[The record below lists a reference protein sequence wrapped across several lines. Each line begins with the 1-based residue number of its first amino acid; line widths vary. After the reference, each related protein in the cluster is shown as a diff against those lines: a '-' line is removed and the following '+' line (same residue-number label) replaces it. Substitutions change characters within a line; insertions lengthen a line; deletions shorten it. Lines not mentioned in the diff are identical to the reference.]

1 MIRTTPQHAA
11 AGRAIRAHRAPRIR
25 LALAAGLASTMALT
39 ACATSQAAAPG
50 AASGSAE
57 GAADGAPVTGGAL
70 TYLEHQ
76 AYTTLYPP
84 AAGFYPNGA
93 LVNNLTARL
102 LHQDPETL
110 ELEPWIA
117 TALPEVNADAT
128 EYTFDLRTDVT
139 YSDGSPLTAEN
150 VVANLDL
157 FGSGDQDRALI
168 VSEAIN
174 NYEGG
179 EVVDDDTVRF
189 HFSAPAPGFAQAV
202 STINSGLLADAT
214 LERDSEGFGP
224 GNAIDIIG
232 AGPFTVESEQVG
244 TSIRLA
250 AREDY
255 AWAPPS
261 AENQGRPYVD
271 SVDIVIAP
279 EDSVRIGSLA
289 SGQAHIARQVE
300 PQHEEQVTSAGLDL
314 HAAQTNGV
322 NNGLSFR
329 FDHPLLQDIRVRQA
343 LIAGIDREE
352 VVSSIFS
359 AGYPLATSSLSSTA
373 LGYSEQVDAYAYD
386 PDRAA
391 QLLDE
396 AGWTVGDDG
405 IRVREGERLH
415 LVVNEALPQPRS
427 RDVITLVAQQLRE
440 IGVELELF
448 QGDQAAQTAASSDI
462 DQVQIYHSMVGRA
475 DFDVIKSQYSIDNR
489 NTLLNADESGQPI
502 DAELEALLQQ
512 VASEP
517 DTEARAAASAAV
529 QAHLTEQAYVL
540 PFFEEPQVYGV
551 QPQVHGF
558 ETESVGRPSLAGVW
572 LEG

>member
-1 MIRTTPQHAA
+1 MVRFPSRRSTAIAA
-11 AGRAIRAHRAPRIR
+11 AAIAA
-25 LALAAGLASTMALT
+25 LALS
-39 ACATSQAAAPG
+39 ACSTSQAASP
-50 AASGSAE
+50 AAQGGE
-57 GAADGAPVTGGAL
+57 PVDGGTL

-76 AYTTLYPP
+76 AYTSLYPP

-117 TALPEVNADAT
+117 TALPEVSDDAT
-128 EYTFDLRTDVT
+128 EYTFDVRTDVT
-139 YSDGSPLTAEN
+139 YSDGTPLTAEN
-150 VVANLDL
+150 VVANIDL
-157 FGSGDQDRALI
+157 FGLGDTDRALI

-174 NYEGG
+174 NYERG

-202 STINSGLLADAT
+202 STINSGLLADAS
-214 LERDSEGFGP
+214 LELDSEGFGP
-224 GNAIDIIG
+224 GNAERVIG
-232 AGPFTVESEQVG
+232 AGPFVVESEQLG

-261 AENQGRPYVD
+261 AENQARPHVD
-271 SVDIVIAP
+271 AVDIVIAP
-279 EDSVRIGSLA
+279 EDSVRIGSLT

-300 PQHEEQVTSAGLDL
+300 PQHEEQVTAAGLEL
-314 HAAQTNGV
+314 VAAQTNGV

-329 FDHPLLQDIRVRQA
+329 FDHPLLSDIRVRQA
-343 LIAGIDREE
+343 LIAGIDRQE
-352 VVSSIFS
+352 VVDSIFS
-359 AGYPLATSSLSSTA
+359 DGYPLATSSLSRTA
-373 LGYSEQVDAYAYD
+373 LGYEQQTDAYAFD
-386 PDRAA
+386 PDRANA
-391 QLLDE
+391 LLDE
-396 AGWTVGDDG
+396 AGWETGPDG
-405 IRVREGERLH
+405 IRSRDGVRLH

-427 RDVITLVAQQLRE
+427 RDVITLVSQQLRE

-462 DQVQIYHSMVGRA
+462 DQIQIYHSMVGRA

-489 NTLLNADESGQPI
+489 NTLANRDAVGEPI
-502 DAELEALLQQ
+502 DAELESLLRQ

-517 DTEARAAASAAV
+517 TTEGRVAAAAAV
-529 QAHLTEQAYVL
+529 QAHLTEHAYVL

-551 QPQVHGF
+551 QPIVQGF
-558 ETESVGRPSLAGVW
+558 ETESVGRPSFANVW

>member
-1 MIRTTPQHAA
+1 MIRTRSRAGAVVAVTTASAIALSACSASAA
-11 AGRAIRAHRAPRIR
+11 SPD
-25 LALAAGLASTMALT
+25 ASDG
-39 ACATSQAAAPG
+39 G
-50 AASGSAE
+50 AA
-57 GAADGAPVTGGAL
+57 TGGTL

-76 AYTTLYPP
+76 AYTSLYPP

-93 LVNNLTARL
+93 LVNNVTARL
-102 LHQDPETL
+102 LHQDPATL
-110 ELEPWIA
+110 ELEPWVA
-117 TALPEVNADAT
+117 AALPEVNEDAT

-139 YSDGSPLTAEN
+139 YSDGTPVTAEN
-150 VVANLDL
+150 VVANFDL
-157 FGSGDQDRALI
+157 FGLGDPSRALI

-174 NYEGG
+174 NYERG

-224 GNAIDIIG
+224 GNAAEIIG
-232 AGPFTVESEQVG
+232 AGPFVVESEQVG

-261 AENQGRPYVD
+261 AAVQGRPHLD
-271 SVDIVIAP
+271 AVDIVIAP
-279 EDSVRIGSLA
+279 EDSVRIGSLVA
-289 SGQAHIARQVE
+289 GQADIARQVE
-300 PQHEEQVTSAGLDL
+300 PQHEAQVAAAGLEIV
-314 HAAQTNGV
+314 AAQTNGV

-329 FDHPLLQDIRVRQA
+329 FGHPLLADIAVRRA

-352 VVSSIFS
+352 LVSSIFS
-359 AGYPLATSSLSSTA
+359 EGYPLATSSLSRTA
-373 LGYSEQVDAYAYD
+373 LGYAEQADAYAHD
-386 PDRAA
+386 PALANR
-391 QLLDE
+391 LLDE
-396 AGWTVGDDG
+396 AGWQVGADG
-405 IRVREGERLH
+405 IRTRDGERLR

-427 RDVITLVAQQLRE
+427 RDVITLIAQQLRE

-448 QGDQAAQTAASSDI
+448 QGDQAAQTAASADI
-462 DQVQIYHSMVGRA
+462 DQIQIYHSMVGRA
-475 DFDVIKSQYSIDNR
+475 DFDVIKSQFSIANR
-489 NTLLNADESGQPI
+489 NTLQNDDESGAPI
-502 DAELEALLQQ
+502 DAELEALLQR

-517 DTEARAAASAAV
+517 TTEGRAAASAAV
-529 QAHLTEQAYVL
+529 QAHLTEHAYVL

-551 QPQVHGF
+551 RPGVDGF
-558 ETESVGRPSLAGVW
+558 ATESVGRPDFSDVS

>member
-1 MIRTTPQHAA
+1 MIRTTPQRTPLRRRPSVRLAVA
-11 AGRAIRAHRAPRIR
+11 AGV
-25 LALAAGLASTMALT
+25 ASTMALT
-39 ACATSQAAAPG
+39 ACTAGEAAAPG
-50 AASGSAE
+50 AAS
-57 GAADGAPVTGGAL
+57 DGPVTGGTL

-117 TALPEVNADAT
+117 TALPEINDDAT
-128 EYTFDLRTDVT
+128 EYTFDIRSDVT
-139 YSDGSPLTAEN
+139 YSDGTPLTAEN

-157 FGSGDQDRALI
+157 FGLGDQDRALI
-168 VSEAIN
+168 VSEAVN
-174 NYEGG
+174 NYERG

-189 HFSAPAPGFAQAV
+189 HFRAPAPGFAQAV

-224 GNAIDIIG
+224 GNAAEIIG
-232 AGPFTVESEQVG
+232 AGPFTVESEEVG

-255 AWAPPS
+255 AWGPPS

-271 SVDIVIAP
+271 AVDIVIAP

-300 PQHEEQVTSAGLDL
+300 PQHEEQVTSAGLSL

-329 FDHPLLQDIRVRQA
+329 FDHPLLQDIDVRRA

-359 AGYPLATSSLSSTA
+359 DAYPLATSSLSSTA
-373 LGYSEQVDAYAYD
+373 LGYSEQEDAYAYD
-386 PDRAA
+386 PDLAE
-391 QLLDE
+391 QLLDD
-396 AGWTVGDDG
+396 AGWVVGADG
-405 IRVREGERLH
+405 IRVRDGQRLH

-448 QGDQAAQTAASSDI
+448 QGDQAAQTAASTDI
-462 DQVQIYHSMVGRA
+462 DQIQIYHSMVGRA
-475 DFDVIKSQYSIDNR
+475 DFDVIKSQFSIDNR
-489 NTLLNADESGQPI
+489 NTLLNEGADGQPI

-558 ETESVGRPSLAGVW
+558 ETESVGRPTLSGVW

>member
-1 MIRTTPQHAA
+1 MIRTTPPASGQ
-11 AGRAIRAHRAPRIR
+11 RPTTAHRAPRIR
-25 LALAAGLASTMALT
+25 VALAAGIASTMALT
-39 ACATSQAAAPG
+39 ACATGQAAAP
-50 AASGSAE
+50 AAVG
-57 GAADGAPVTGGAL
+57 DGAPVTGGTL

-117 TALPEVNADAT
+117 TALPEVSADAT

-157 FGSGDQDRALI
+157 FGTGDQDRALI

-174 NYEGG
+174 NYERG

-224 GNAIDIIG
+224 GNAADIIG

-271 SVDIVIAP
+271 AVDIVIAP

-289 SGQAHIARQVE
+289 AGQAHIARQVE
-300 PQHEEQVTSAGLDL
+300 PQHEEQVTAAGLSL

-359 AGYPLATSSLSSTA
+359 DAYPLASSSLSSTA
-373 LGYSEQVDAYAYD
+373 LGFSEQDAYAHD
-386 PDRAA
+386 PALA
-391 QLLDE
+391 EQLLDE
-396 AGWTVGDDG
+396 AGWTPGPDG
-405 IRVREGERLH
+405 IRVRDGQRLH

-462 DQVQIYHSMVGRA
+462 EQVQIYHSMVGRA

-489 NTLLNADESGQPI
+489 NTLLNADESGEPL

-517 DTEARAAASAAV
+517 DTDARAAASAAV
-529 QAHLTEQAYVL
+529 QAHLTAQAYVL

>member
-1 MIRTTPQHAA
+1 MTRTPSHRSRRGSAA
-11 AGRAIRAHRAPRIR
+11 VAG
-25 LALAAGLASTMALT
+25 AAVAAVVLS
-39 ACATSQAAAPG
+39 ACSATQAAAP
-50 AASGSAE
+50 E
-57 GAADGAPVTGGAL
+57 GAADGTPVQGGTL

-76 AYTTLYPP
+76 AYSSLYPP

-110 ELEPWIA
+110 ALEPWIA
-117 TALPEVNADAT
+117 TSLPEVNEDAT
-128 EYTFDLRTDVT
+128 EYTFDIRTDVT
-139 YSDGSPLTAEN
+139 YSDGTPLTAEN

-157 FGSGDQDRALI
+157 FGLGDQERALI

-174 NYEGG
+174 NYERG

-224 GNAIDIIG
+224 GNAVDIIG
-232 AGPFTVESEQVG
+232 AGPFVVESEQVG

-261 AENQGRPYVD
+261 AANQGAPYLEA
-271 SVDIVIAP
+271 VDIVIAP
-279 EDSVRIGSLA
+279 EDSVRIGSLT

-300 PQHEEQVTSAGLDL
+300 PQHEEQVSAAGL
-314 HAAQTNGV
+314 AIVAEQTNGV

-329 FDHPLLQDIRVRQA
+329 FGHPLLEQLEVRQA
-343 LIAGIDREE
+343 LIAGIDREAI
-352 VVSSIFS
+352 VSSIFS
-359 AGYPLATSSLSSTA
+359 DGYPLATSALSQTA
-373 LGYSEQVDAYAYD
+373 LGYSEQQDAYTYD
-386 PDRAA
+386 PERARA
-391 QLLDE
+391 LLEE
-396 AGWTVGDDG
+396 AGWELGADG
-405 IRVREGERLH
+405 IRVRDGERLH

-448 QGDQAAQTAASSDI
+448 QGDQAAQTAASADI
-462 DQVQIYHSMVGRA
+462 DQIQIYHSMVGRA
-475 DFDVIKSQYSIDNR
+475 DYDVIKSQYSGANR
-489 NTLLNADESGQPI
+489 NTLLNTDAQGEPL
-502 DAELEALLQQ
+502 DAELEALLQR

-517 DTEARAAASAAV
+517 AEEDRAAAAAAV
-529 QAHLTEQAYVL
+529 QAHLTEHAYVL

-551 QPQVHGF
+551 QPSVHGF
-558 ETESVGRPSLAGVW
+558 ATESVARPDFAGTWLAG
-572 LEG
+572 

>member
-1 MIRTTPQHAA
+1 MIRSTRERST
-11 AGRAIRAHRAPRIR
+11 PRIR
-25 LALAAGLASTMALT
+25 IALAAGLASTLALT
-39 ACATSQAAAPG
+39 ACATSQAAAPDAPDG
-50 AASGSAE
+50 GPVSG
-57 GAADGAPVTGGAL
+57 GTL

-76 AYTTLYPP
+76 AYTSLYPP

-93 LVNNLTARL
+93 LVHNLTARL

-117 TALPEVNADAT
+117 TALPEVSADAT

-139 YSDGSPLTAEN
+139 YADGTPLTPEN

-174 NYEGG
+174 NYERG

-224 GNAIDIIG
+224 GNAADIIG
-232 AGPFTVESEQVG
+232 AGPFTVESEEVG

-261 AENQGRPYVD
+261 AENQGRAYVD
-271 SVDIVIAP
+271 AVDIVIAP

-289 SGQAHIARQVE
+289 AGQAHIARQVE
-300 PQHEEQVTSAGLDL
+300 PQHEEQVTAAGLGL

-359 AGYPLATSSLSSTA
+359 DAYPLATSSLSSTA
-373 LGYSEQVDAYAYD
+373 LGYSEQADAYVHD
-386 PDRAA
+386 PALAA
-391 QLLDE
+391 RLLDE
-396 AGWTVGDDG
+396 AGWTVGADG
-405 IRVREGERLH
+405 IRVREGQRLH

-427 RDVITLVAQQLRE
+427 RDVVTLVAQQLRE

-475 DFDVIKSQYSIDNR
+475 DFDVVKSQFSIDNR
-489 NTLLNADESGQPI
+489 NTLRNVDASGQPI

-517 DTEARAAASAAV
+517 DTEARSNASAAV
-529 QAHLTEQAYVL
+529 QAHLTAQAYVL

-551 QPQVHGF
+551 QPHVQGF

-572 LEG
+572 LER

>member
-1 MIRTTPQHAA
+1 MIRTPRLR
-11 AGRAIRAHRAPRIR
+11 RA
-25 LALAAGLASTMALT
+25 ALAGLVASALALT
-39 ACATSQAAAPG
+39 ACSATEAAAP
-50 AASGSAE
+50 E
-57 GAADGAPVTGGAL
+57 GDTPATGGTL

-76 AYTTLYPP
+76 AYTSLYPP

-117 TALPEVNADAT
+117 TGLPEVNADAT
-128 EYTFDLRTDVT
+128 QYTFDIRTDVT

-157 FGSGDQDRALI
+157 FGTGDQERALI

-174 NYEGG
+174 NYERG

-224 GNAIDIIG
+224 GNAVDIIG
-232 AGPFTVESEQVG
+232 AGPFVVESEAVG
-244 TSIRLA
+244 TTIRLA

-255 AWAPPS
+255 AWAPRS
-261 AENQGRPYVD
+261 AENEGRPLVD
-271 SVDIVIAP
+271 AVDIVIAP
-279 EDSVRIGSLA
+279 EDSVRIGSLT
-289 SGQAHIARQVE
+289 SGQAHIARQIE
-300 PQHEEQVTSAGLDL
+300 PQHEEQVSGAGLEIL
-314 HAAQTNGV
+314 PARTNGV
-322 NNGLSFR
+322 NNGLNLR
-329 FDHPLLQDIRVRQA
+329 FDHPLLADIQVRRA
-343 LIAGIDREE
+343 LIASVDREE
-352 VVSSIFS
+352 LVSSIFS
-359 AGYPLATSSLSSTA
+359 DAYPLATSSLSSSA
-373 LGYSEQVDAYAYD
+373 LGYVEQADAYVHD
-386 PDRAA
+386 PELANR
-391 QLLDE
+391 LLDE
-396 AGWTVGDDG
+396 AGWEPGADG
-405 IRVREGERLH
+405 IRVRDGQRLR

-448 QGDQAAQTAASSDI
+448 QGDQAAQTAASSD
-462 DQVQIYHSMVGRA
+462 VEQIQIFHSMVGRA
-475 DFDVIKSQYSIDNR
+475 DFDVIKSQYSIQNR
-489 NTLLNADESGQPI
+489 DVLRNEDEQGAPI
-502 DAELEALLQQ
+502 DAELESLLQR

-517 DTEARAAASAAV
+517 TTEGRQAAAAAV
-529 QAHLTEQAYVL
+529 QAHLTAQAYVL

-551 QPQVHGF
+551 QPAIEGF
-558 ETESVGRPSLAGVW
+558 ATESVGRPDFSNVSIQG
-572 LEG
+572 

>member
-1 MIRTTPQHAA
+1 MVHIPSPAERRGRRTAIVGAVVAA
-11 AGRAIRAHRAPRIR
+11 
-25 LALAAGLASTMALT
+25 LALSACSAGN
-39 ACATSQAAAPG
+39 AAAPQ
-50 AASGSAE
+50 ASG
-57 GAADGAPVTGGAL
+57 DGGPVTGGTL

-76 AYTTLYPP
+76 AYSSLYPP
-84 AAGFYPNGA
+84 SAGFYPNGA

-117 TALPEVNADAT
+117 TALPEVNDDAT
-128 EYTFDLRTDVT
+128 EYTFDIRTDVT
-139 YSDGSPLTAEN
+139 YSDGTPLTAEN

-157 FGSGDQDRALI
+157 FGQGDTDRALI

-174 NYEGG
+174 NYEAG

-189 HFSAPAPGFAQAV
+189 TFSAPSPGFAQAV
-202 STINSGLLADAT
+202 STINSGLLADAS
-214 LERDSEGFGP
+214 LELDAEGFGP
-224 GNAIDIIG
+224 GNAASVIG
-232 AGPFTVESEQVG
+232 AGPFVVESEEVG

-255 AWAPPS
+255 AWAPASSP
-261 AENQGRPYVD
+261 NQGRPYVD
-271 SVDIVIAP
+271 AVDIVIAP
-279 EDSVRIGSLA
+279 EDSVRIGALT
-289 SGQAHIARQVE
+289 SGQADIARQVE
-300 PQHEEQVTSAGLDL
+300 PQNEQEVAAAGLEIVS
-314 HAAQTNGV
+314 AQTNGV

-343 LIAGIDREE
+343 LIAGIDREAI
-352 VVSSIFS
+352 VSSIFS
-359 AGYPLATSSLSSTA
+359 DHYPLATSSLSQTA
-373 LGYSEQVDAYAYD
+373 LGYVDQGDVYQHD
-386 PDRAA
+386 PEAA
-391 QLLDE
+391 SALLDE
-396 AGWTVGDDG
+396 AGWELGSDG
-405 IRVREGERLH
+405 IRTRDGQRLH

-448 QGDQAAQTAASSDI
+448 QGDQAAQTAASADV
-462 DQVQIYHSMVGRA
+462 DQIQIYHSMVGRA
-475 DFDVIKSQYSIDNR
+475 DFDVIKSQFSIQNR
-489 NTLLNADESGQPI
+489 NTLRNVDDAGQPV
-502 DAELEALLQQ
+502 DAELEALLQA

-517 DTEARAAASAAV
+517 TVEGRQEASAAV

-551 QPQVHGF
+551 QPRVHGF
-558 ETESVGRPSLAGVW
+558 LTESVGRPSLAAVW

>member
-1 MIRTTPQHAA
+1 MTRTPFHRSRRGSAA
-11 AGRAIRAHRAPRIR
+11 VAGAVV
-25 LALAAGLASTMALT
+25 AAVVLS
-39 ACATSQAAAPG
+39 ACSATQAAAP
-50 AASGSAE
+50 E
-57 GAADGAPVTGGAL
+57 GAADGPPVQGGTL

-76 AYTTLYPP
+76 AYSSLYPP
-84 AAGFYPNGA
+84 SAGFYPNGA

-110 ELEPWIA
+110 ALEPWIA
-117 TALPEVNADAT
+117 TSLPEVNEDAT
-128 EYTFDLRTDVT
+128 EYTFDIRTDVT
-139 YSDGSPLTAEN
+139 YSDGTPLTAEN

-157 FGSGDQDRALI
+157 FGLGDQERALI

-174 NYEGG
+174 NYERG

-224 GNAIDIIG
+224 GNAVDIIG
-232 AGPFTVESEQVG
+232 AGPFVVESEQVG

-261 AENQGRPYVD
+261 AANQGAPYLEA
-271 SVDIVIAP
+271 VDIVIAP
-279 EDSVRIGSLA
+279 EDSVRIGSLT

-300 PQHEEQVTSAGLDL
+300 PQHEEQVSAAGL
-314 HAAQTNGV
+314 AIVAEQTNGV

-329 FDHPLLQDIRVRQA
+329 FGHPLLEQLEVRQA
-343 LIAGIDREE
+343 LIAGIDREAI
-352 VVSSIFS
+352 VSSIFS
-359 AGYPLATSSLSSTA
+359 DGYPLATSALSQTA
-373 LGYSEQVDAYAYD
+373 LGYSEQQDAYTYD
-386 PDRAA
+386 PERARA
-391 QLLDE
+391 LLEE
-396 AGWTVGDDG
+396 AGWELGADG
-405 IRVREGERLH
+405 IRVRDGERLH

-448 QGDQAAQTAASSDI
+448 QGDQAAQTAASADI
-462 DQVQIYHSMVGRA
+462 DQIQIYHSMVGRA
-475 DFDVIKSQYSIDNR
+475 DYDVIKSQYSGANR
-489 NTLLNADESGQPI
+489 NTLLNADEQGEPL
-502 DAELEALLQQ
+502 DAELEALLQR

-517 DTEARAAASAAV
+517 VEADRVAAASAV
-529 QAHLTEQAYVL
+529 QAHLTEHAYVL

-551 QPQVHGF
+551 QPSVHGF
-558 ETESVGRPSLAGVW
+558 ATESVARPDFAGTWLAG
-572 LEG
+572 